1 MNIHK
6 REIDRYLANTN
17 RKKNMYYIL
26 NKSAAFDYPS
36 SLHNSLRNTNKQ
48 NKTDHLENVLSQV
61 RVPSADQRVRRP
73 LAIT

>member
-17 RKKNMYYIL
+17 RKKNMCNLL